1 MSRRGSK
8 VGRSADSDLDCTA
21 ECNCQCHA
29 SVILT
34 CVALGNLR
42 LFQHCSTLC
51 GNPWRIAD
59 RFGRTPLHVAAS
71 RGCLDTA
78 KWLLSRKKVAVDTR
92 DEESGWSALHRAAY
106 FGELGSAITLVKVC
120 DMYTCTIYILYM
132 YMYIGLLSL
141 AFSLLVSKSQVAHEW
156 KRLSQ

>member
-8 VGRSADSDLDCTA
+8 AQGVDSDLLDCTA
-21 ECNCQCHA
+21 ECNSQSHA

-34 CVALGNLR
+34 CVALGNLK

-71 RGCLDTA
+71 RGCLDITQ
-78 KWLLSRKKVAVDTR
+78 WLLSRKKVAVDTR
-92 DEESGWSALHRAAY
+92 DEESGWSALHRSVY

-120 DMYTCTIYILYM
+120 GVLY
-132 YMYIGLLSL
+132 
-141 AFSLLVSKSQVAHEW
+141 SLL
-156 KRLSQ
+156 